1 MAYERKTYDIF
12 ISDDLKE
19 ILTQFESESVV
30 AQLLLKKRHDKE
42 ELVDNPVNFIS
53 ISREDRTKLS
63 YLTSE
68 RMEVLSPTEYWT
80 SSRRFQAK
88 PGGFISKIFKNVNSR
103 EVEKF
108 SNLFRS
114 QVNKPRFNF
123 SIVKGSAIRNY
134 YHYDSYQAD
143 KGTLGA
149 SCMKHESCQKYLDL
163 YVQNSDVI
171 SMLIMTDDYG
181 GLMGRTLL
189 WKFESHKIMDR
200 IYTVCD
206 EELMF
211 YFKQWATQNG
221 FLYKSEQ
228 NWYNTMQFEQ
238 VGQKRQELKLEVK
251 IDSNFRYYPY
261 MDTFKFLDTKTGKLY
276 NYQADTP
283 YLKTLCSSE
292 GVYYE
297 GDYLRFDGIDRVLR
311 YQGDSAWVD
320 YLRIYTHQNNVTW
333 SEVNDQ
339 YILNKHAIYCGEIN
353 EPIFCQEY
361 DHLNDY
367 KSINIRKKEII
378 AWNERRKPK
387 LNKSTIEDLLVGTNI
402 TPDEV
407 ESIIDLLNSRNSG
420 YNTNG
425 EQNSTNDT
433 DVAEQSYS

>member
-63 YLTSE
+63 YLTIE
-68 RMEVLSPTEYWT
+68 RMETLSPTEYWT

-88 PGGFISKIFKNVNSR
+88 PGGFISKVFKNVNSR

-123 SIVKGSAIRNY
+123 SIVKGPTIRNY

-163 YVQNSDVI
+163 YVYNPDVV

-181 GLMGRTLL
+181 GLMGRALL

-238 VGQKRQELKLEVK
+238 VGQKRQELKLELS
-251 IDSNFRYYPY
+251 INTDFRYLPY
-261 MDTFKFLDTKTGKLY
+261 MDTFKFLDAKTGKLY
-276 NYQADTP
+276 NYQYDSRH
-283 YLKTLCSSE
+283 LRTLCSSE
-292 GVYYE
+292 GSSYE
-297 GDYLRFDGIDRVLR
+297 GDYLRFDGLDRVLR

-320 YLRIYTHQNNVTW
+320 YKEFYTHYNNITW
-333 SEVNDQ
+333 SEVNGQ
-339 YILNKHAIYCGEIN
+339 YILNEHVEYCNEIG
-353 EPIFCQEY
+353 EPIFNSKY
-361 DHLNDY
+361 DHLNNHELIE
-367 KSINIRKKEII
+367 KRKKEIEE
-378 AWNERRKPK
+378 WNKKRPK
-387 LNKSTIEDLLVGTNI
+387 KLSGLSVEQLLEKNLISQEDIEEIFGNI
-402 TPDEV
+402 NFHRT
-407 ESIIDLLNSRNSG
+407 SN
-420 YNTNG
+420 
-425 EQNSTNDT
+425 QN
-433 DVAEQSYS
+433 Q

>member
-63 YLTSE
+63 YLTIE
-68 RMEVLSPTEYWT
+68 RMETLSPTEYWT
-80 SSRRFQAK
+80 SSIRFQAK
-88 PGGFISKIFKNVNSR
+88 PGGFISKVFKNVNSR

-123 SIVKGSAIRNY
+123 SIVKGPTIRNY

-163 YVQNSDVI
+163 YVYNPDVV

-181 GLMGRTLL
+181 GLMGRALL

-238 VGQKRQELKLEVK
+238 VGQKRQELKLELS
-251 IDSNFRYYPY
+251 INTDFRYLPY
-261 MDTFKFLDTKTGKLY
+261 MDTFKFLDAKTGKLY
-276 NYQADTP
+276 NYQYDSRH
-283 YLKTLCSSE
+283 LRTLCSSE
-292 GVYYE
+292 GSSYE
-297 GDYLRFDGIDRVLR
+297 GDYLRFDGLDRVLR

-320 YLRIYTHQNNVTW
+320 YKEFYTHYNNITW
-333 SEVNDQ
+333 SEVNGQ
-339 YILNKHAIYCGEIN
+339 YILNEHVEYCNEIG
-353 EPIFCQEY
+353 EPIFNSKY
-361 DHLNDY
+361 DHLNNHELIE
-367 KSINIRKKEII
+367 KRKKEIEE
-378 AWNERRKPK
+378 WNKKRPK
-387 LNKSTIEDLLVGTNI
+387 KLSGLSVEQLLEKNLISQEDIEEIFGNI
-402 TPDEV
+402 
-407 ESIIDLLNSRNSG
+407 NSHRTSN
-420 YNTNG
+420 
-425 EQNSTNDT
+425 QN
-433 DVAEQSYS
+433 Q

>member
-42 ELVDNPVNFIS
+42 DLVDNPVNFIS
-53 ISREDRTKLS
+53 ISREDRTKIS
-63 YLTSE
+63 YLTE
-68 RMEVLSPTEYWT
+68 DRMTSMSPTEYWT
-80 SSRRFQAK
+80 SSRRFQVK
-88 PGGFISKIFKNVNSR
+88 PGGFITKLFKNVNSR

-123 SIVKGSAIRNY
+123 SIVKGSTIRNY

-163 YVQNSDVI
+163 YVYNPDVV

-181 GLMGRTLL
+181 GLMGRALL
-189 WKFESHKIMDR
+189 WKFDSHKIMDR

-206 EELMF
+206 EDLMF

-238 VGQKRQELKLEVK
+238 VGQKRQELKLEVS
-251 IDSNFRYYPY
+251 INVDFRYLPY
-261 MDTFKFLDTKTGKLY
+261 MDTFKFLDKKTGKLY
-276 NYQADTP
+276 NYQYNSP
-283 YLKTLCSSE
+283 HLRTLCSSE
-292 GVYYE
+292 GSSYE
-297 GDYLRFDGIDRVLR
+297 GDYLRFDGIDHVLR
-311 YQGDSAWVD
+311 YQGDSAWVE
-320 YLRIYTHQNNVTW
+320 YKGIYTHHNNITW
-333 SEVNDQ
+333 SEVNGQ
-339 YILNKHAIYCGEIN
+339 YILNEHVYYHDGLS
-353 EPIFCQEY
+353 EPIFNKEF
-361 DHLNDY
+361 DHLNNYDL
-367 KSINIRKKEII
+367 INERLKEIKE
-378 AWNERRKPK
+378 WEERRK
-387 LNKSTIEDLLVGTNI
+387 NKKSLSELSTEDLMNTINSNGWDVSEDDIQSVLDLIERRRQTN
-402 TPDEV
+402 
-407 ESIIDLLNSRNSG
+407 
-420 YNTNG
+420 
-425 EQNSTNDT
+425 
-433 DVAEQSYS
+433 

>member
-63 YLTSE
+63 YLTIE
-68 RMEVLSPTEYWT
+68 RMETLSPTEYWT

-88 PGGFISKIFKNVNSR
+88 PGGFISKVFKNVNSR

-123 SIVKGSAIRNY
+123 SIVKGPTIRNY

-163 YVQNSDVI
+163 YVYNPDVV

-181 GLMGRTLL
+181 GLMGRALL

-238 VGQKRQELKLEVK
+238 VGQKRQELKLE
-251 IDSNFRYYPY
+251 ISINTDFRYLPY
-261 MDTFKFLDTKTGKLY
+261 MDTFKFLDAKTGKLY
-276 NYQADTP
+276 NYQYDSRH
-283 YLKTLCSSE
+283 LRTLCSSE
-292 GVYYE
+292 GSSYE

-320 YLRIYTHQNNVTW
+320 YKEFYTHYNNITW
-333 SEVNDQ
+333 SEVNGQ
-339 YILNKHAIYCGEIN
+339 YILNEHVEYCNEIG
-353 EPIFCQEY
+353 EPIFNSKY
-361 DHLNDY
+361 DHLNNHELIE
-367 KSINIRKKEII
+367 KRKKELEE
-378 AWNERRKPK
+378 WNKKRPK
-387 LNKSTIEDLLVGTNI
+387 KLSGLSVEQLLEKNLISQEDIEEIFGNI
-402 TPDEV
+402 NFHRT
-407 ESIIDLLNSRNSG
+407 SN
-420 YNTNG
+420 
-425 EQNSTNDT
+425 QN
-433 DVAEQSYS
+433 Q